1 MVELLTITV
10 KTVFWFVDIG
20 GIVDHRCLNFL
31 LFNSS
36 NINEP
41 KESFSSDG
49 QQFIQY
55 QQTKRK
61 FEE

>member
-20 GIVDHRCLNFL
+20 GIVDHRWVN
-31 LFNSS
+31 NSS
-36 NINEP
+36 NINKP
-41 KESFSSDG
+41 KESLNSDS
-49 QQFIQY
+49 QQFLQY

-61 FEE
+61 FEK